1 MIYKL
6 AKFHSFFCQRL
17 GLNQLNKDM
26 LKLDW
31 VRISAFLAEPLL
43 NIGGDETLKFQKT
56 PIIQLQNCKGL
67 FLYSLYQTR

>member
-26 LKLDW
+26 SKLEW
-31 VRISAFLAEPLL
+31 VRISAFLAVPLL
-43 NIGGDETLKFQKT
+43 NIGGDETLKFQKNT
-56 PIIQLQNCKGL
+56 D
-67 FLYSLYQTR
+67 YSITKL

>member
-1 MIYKL
+1 
-6 AKFHSFFCQRL
+6 
-17 GLNQLNKDM
+17 M